1 MNTQNPMNFHELRK
15 IPKIDTEISLLN
27 TMVNILNYE
36 HVVNPEPNPMVI
48 KLAKEIL
55 ENKLSDISKTLK
67 NPGPPT
73 KFNDEVD
80 LIK

>member
-1 MNTQNPMNFHELRK
+1 
-15 IPKIDTEISLLN
+15 
-27 TMVNILNYE
+27 MVHILNYE
-36 HVVNPEPNPMVI
+36 HVVNPDPNPMVI

-55 ENKLSDISKTLK
+55 ENKLLDISKTLK

-73 KFNDEVD
+73 KFNDETD

>member
-1 MNTQNPMNFHELRK
+1 MNNPNPSYFHELKK
-15 IPKIDTEISLLN
+15 IPKIDTEINLLN
-27 TMVNILNYE
+27 TMVHILNYE
-36 HVVNPEPNPMVI
+36 HVVNPDPNPMVI

-55 ENKLSDISKTLK
+55 ENKLLDISKTLK

-73 KFNDEVD
+73 KFNDETD